1 MKKRLLKFDKE
12 DIDMCKAIDDI
23 RKYGREEGLLEVYHN
38 MINDNIPEEQA
49 RKLSGVTDEILENE
63 MKAE

>member
-1 MKKRLLKFDKE
+1 
-12 DIDMCKAIDDI
+12 MCKAIDDI